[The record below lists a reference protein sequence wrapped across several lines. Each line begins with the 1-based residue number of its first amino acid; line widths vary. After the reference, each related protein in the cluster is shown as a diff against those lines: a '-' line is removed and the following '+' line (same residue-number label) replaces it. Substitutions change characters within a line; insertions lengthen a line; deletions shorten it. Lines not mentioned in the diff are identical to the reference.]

1 MQEKIA
7 KLMFNLFW
15 WPVRALLSFFLSLEV
30 ESKENLEK
38 LKGPLIVASDH
49 HSFLDAFLIG
59 ASFPRNAKIFP
70 IRYGTW
76 HKYYYFPL
84 LFPIIRAFGAFPI
97 FKGNMEK
104 ALQPGVEVL
113 KSGGTV
119 GIFPE
124 GKRRYLG
131 RPPKARR
138 GVAYLALKTNSPI
151 LPIHIEVKFGI
162 TILQFFLRR
171 HKARVIIGEKFY
183 LPKRKIIRREDL
195 NEPADFVMEKIRSLY
210 PKNKNKAKKSKRGN
224 ALYFTSKF
232 LYNK

>member
-15 WPVRALLSFFLSLEV
+15 RPVRFLLSYFLRLEV
-30 ESKENLEK
+30 ESQENLEK
-38 LKGPLIVASDH
+38 LKGPLIIASDH
-49 HSFLDAFLIG
+49 HSSLDPFILG
-59 ASFPRNAKIFP
+59 ASFPKKAKIFP

-76 HKYYYFPL
+76 YKYYYFPL
-84 LFPIIRAFGAFPI
+84 FFPIVSAFGAFPVY
-97 FKGNMEK
+97 KGDLEK
-104 ALQPGVEVL
+104 VLKPGVDVL

-124 GKRRYLG
+124 GKRRHLG

-162 TILQFFLRR
+162 
-171 HKARVIIGEKFY
+171 
-183 LPKRKIIRREDL
+183 
-195 NEPADFVMEKIRSLY
+195 
-210 PKNKNKAKKSKRGN
+210 
-224 ALYFTSKF
+224 
-232 LYNK
+232 